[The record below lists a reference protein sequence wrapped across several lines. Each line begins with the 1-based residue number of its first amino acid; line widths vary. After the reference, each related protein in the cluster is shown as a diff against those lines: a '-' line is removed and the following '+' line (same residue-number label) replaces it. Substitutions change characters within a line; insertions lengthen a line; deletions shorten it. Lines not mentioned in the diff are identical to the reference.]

1 MRVTFTALDQEL
13 LEHRAQASIKGWE
26 GRKVDGGYLNELRG
40 HYVGHAGELALERTL
55 ERFSWDVERDVG
67 GWDYATPTTAFEVK
81 TRLGEWFE
89 KYGRGVPKITVEAC
103 EQRPARQASVV
114 VSAQAHGVSTAELR
128 HIWAVDLHGWE
139 HLQRVKLAPL
149 VMTSSS
155 YGDVIVHQL
164 EQLRPM
170 SELLEGVANLER
182 RAS

>member
-13 LEHRAQASIKGWE
+13 LESRAQASIKGWE

-55 ERFSWDVERDVG
+55 ERFGWDLEGDVG
-67 GWDYATPTTAFEVK
+67 GWDYVTPTTAFEVK
-81 TRLGEWFE
+81 TRLGEHFDT
-89 KYGRGVPKITVEAC
+89 YGRGIPKLTVDAVD
-103 EQRPARQASVV
+103 QRPARQATVV
-114 VSAQAHGVSTAELR
+114 VSAQAHGIATAERR

-139 HLQRVKLAPL
+139 HFSTVKLAPV

-155 YGDVIVHQL
+155 YGDVPVHQL
-164 EQLRPM
+164 EELRPM
-170 SELLEGVANLER
+170 SELLEGVASLER